1 MAARMESAESRRLRV
16 VNSHL
21 HSEPSGNLLHTR
33 SMLGRWGIS
42 SFFSN
47 APKISIVAGMVCVL
61 YCSFSD
67 SNMATTIL
75 FFQQCLYEYRSIGC
89 ISSKTKRKCL

>member
-21 HSEPSGNLLHTR
+21 HSEPSGNLLQTW
-33 SMLGRWGIS
+33 SMLGQWDIL
-42 SFFSN
+42 SFISN
-47 APKISIVAGMVCVL
+47 APNISIVAGMVRVL

-67 SNMATTIL
+67 SNMVTTIL
-75 FFQQCLYEYRSIGC
+75 CFQQCLYEFRSIGC
-89 ISSKTKRKCL
+89 IGSKTK